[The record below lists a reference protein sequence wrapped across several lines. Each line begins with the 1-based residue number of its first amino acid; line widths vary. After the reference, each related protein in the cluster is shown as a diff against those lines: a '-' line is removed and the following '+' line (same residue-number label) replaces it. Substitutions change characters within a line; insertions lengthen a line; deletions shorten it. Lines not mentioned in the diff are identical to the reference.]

1 MSREI
6 VWCHN
11 SLMPS
16 HASDTYCM
24 CEYWNSQHMSNKST
38 KMDKKKVL
46 EQETFKLWMLKRT
59 NTQHNAQCEHRS
71 SNTRPL
77 QTGNGPHPAVENFQ
91 RSVMSWVL
99 APVYSAFQITKST
112 LKDFSNMSLFK
123 KVSNI
128 NSLLSYLGS

>member
-1 MSREI
+1 M
-6 VWCHN
+6 
-11 SLMPS
+11 
-16 HASDTYCM
+16 
-24 CEYWNSQHMSNKST
+24 
-38 KMDKKKVL
+38 L

-128 NSLLSYLGS
+128 NSLLSYLGSWYQNKWISLVQFNLIKYRYTKAYENIIWLFKTCDPPTTKLVL